1 MPKKMNYF
9 CKIFYIYS
17 KKGKNIYQKKKMEI
31 RRMYFEKWENI
42 KLKIFLLIILIKTK
56 NKYLLYV
63 LISLAI
69 LFSSKELMNKTK
81 K

>member
-1 MPKKMNYF
+1 
-9 CKIFYIYS
+9 
-17 KKGKNIYQKKKMEI
+17 
-31 RRMYFEKWENI
+31 MYFEKWENI

-56 NKYLLYV
+56 NKYLLYI

-69 LFSSKELMNKTK
+69 LFSFKELMNETK